1 MKIRKRYLALG
12 IVGIGAAVY
21 LRGKRP
27 QHVIA
32 DLMLELPTRGRS
44 LEQQVQSL
52 ERSGKALSGRLQTLP
67 DTPEN
72 REQLRHI
79 ITLERWG
86 TQRLRVFAGAAFEKD
101 RSSLYRPEEHL
112 EWDELREEF
121 ADARAELLE
130 VVRSLHDA
138 PAGEE
143 VEHNSFGPLSK
154 AGWIRYLDT
163 HAALES
169 RKLKG

>member
-1 MKIRKRYLALG
+1 MKIRKRYVALG
-12 IVGIGAAVY
+12 IVGIGAALY

-27 QHVIA
+27 EQVMA
-32 DLMLELPTRGRS
+32 ELMLELPARGRS
-44 LEQQVQSL
+44 VEAQVQLL
-52 ERSGKALSGRLQTLP
+52 ERSGQKLLQRLKTLP
-67 DTPEN
+67 DSPQN

-101 RSSLYRPEEHL
+101 RSSLYRPDEHL
-112 EWDELREEF
+112 DWNELREEF

-130 VVRSLHDA
+130 VVRSLGDA
-138 PAGEE
+138 PAGQK

-169 RKLKG
+169 RKLKV

>member
-12 IVGIGAAVY
+12 IIGIGAAVY

-27 QHVIA
+27 EHLIA
-32 DLMLELPTRGRS
+32 DLMLELPTRGRT
-44 LEQQVQSL
+44 LEQQIQSL
-52 ERSGKALSGRLQTLP
+52 ERSGKALTERLKTLP
-67 DTPEN
+67 DTPQN

-79 ITLERWG
+79 LTLERWG

-112 EWDELREEF
+112 DWTELCEEF

-130 VVRSLHDA
+130 VVRSLD
-138 PAGEE
+138 GGSVSQK
-143 VEHNSFGPLSK
+143 VEHNSFGPLSRG
-154 AGWIRYLDT
+154 AWIRYLES
-163 HAALES
+163 HATLEGL
-169 RKLKG
+169 KLRA